1 MLLVYILGFGLI
13 AFLSLRSIVKSLKK
27 GEVSYEY
34 SKEEMKANADY
45 IYYALNSRE

>member
-13 AFLSLRSIVKSLKK
+13 AFLSLRSILKSLKK

-34 SKEEMKANADY
+34 SKEELNAITDY
-45 IYYALNSRE
+45 NDYAFTSRK